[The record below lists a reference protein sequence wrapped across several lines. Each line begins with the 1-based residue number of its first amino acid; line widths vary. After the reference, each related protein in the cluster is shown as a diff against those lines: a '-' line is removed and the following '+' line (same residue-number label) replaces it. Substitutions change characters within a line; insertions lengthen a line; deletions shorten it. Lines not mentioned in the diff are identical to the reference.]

1 MIRLIIHTFL
11 LELKN
16 PFRITH
22 VTRTEQPTM
31 IVELKKGSLS
41 GFGEATPISYYG
53 LKLEEMVKLLESFK
67 SIIEKTPFENPEQF
81 FNALSPILDNHPF
94 IQCAVDEATH
104 DLYGKLKNKPLYE
117 LWGLENKNLPLTNYT
132 IGLGS
137 VEEMMEKIKAMPWP
151 VYKIKVGKE
160 NDLEIIQKLRSITSS
175 TFRLDA
181 NTGWKAENTLELAH
195 QMKNYEVELIEQPLK
210 VEDLESM
217 EEIKPNCPI
226 PLIADESCKV
236 VQDVEHCKNGFHGI
250 NIKLM
255 KCGGITPAL
264 KMIKNARE
272 LGLKVMVG
280 CMTESSIGIAAI
292 GQLLPLLDYVDMDGP
307 LLIQNDPGKPIKME
321 FGKVFL
327 SDAPGTGADLI

>member
-1 MIRLIIHTFL
+1 MIKLIIHNYNL
-11 LELKN
+11 QLKN

-31 IVELKKGSLS
+31 IVELKLGSLS

-53 LKLEEMVKLLESFK
+53 LNISEMVKTLEGFK
-67 SIIEKTPFENPEQF
+67 ATIEKTSFEDPSQF
-81 FNALSPILDNHPF
+81 FNSLEPYLKNHPF
-94 IQCAVDEATH
+94 IQCAVDEAAH
-104 DLYGKLKNKPLYE
+104 DLYGKIKNKPLYE
-117 LWGLENKNLPLTNYT
+117 LWGLENINLPLTNYT

-137 VEEMMEKIKAMPWP
+137 IEEMIEKIKAMPWP
-151 VYKIKVGKE
+151 IYKIKVGTPQ
-160 NDLEIIQKLRSITSS
+160 DSEIIEKLRSITSS
-175 TFRLDA
+175 IFRIDA
-181 NTGWKAENTLELAH
+181 NTGWNSENTLQLAH
-195 QMKNYEVELIEQPLK
+195 EMKNFGVEFIEQPLK
-210 VEDLESM
+210 VSDHESM
-217 EEIKPNCPI
+217 EKIKSECPL
-226 PLIADESCKV
+226 PLIADESCQV
-236 VQDVEHCKNGFHGI
+236 YQDVERCKNGFHGI

-264 KMIKNARE
+264 KMIKKARQ
-272 LGLKVMVG
+272 LGLRVMIG

-307 LLIQNDPGKPIKME
+307 LLIQNDPGKPLKME

>member
-1 MIRLIIHTFL
+1 MIKLIIHNYNL
-11 LELKN
+11 QLKN

-31 IVELKKGSLS
+31 IVELKLGSLS

-53 LKLEEMVKLLESFK
+53 LNISEMVKTLEGFK
-67 SIIEKTPFENPEQF
+67 ATIEKTSFEDPSQF
-81 FNALSPILDNHPF
+81 FNSLEPYLKNHPF
-94 IQCAVDEATH
+94 IQCAVDEAAH
-104 DLYGKLKNKPLYE
+104 DLYGKIKNKPLYE
-117 LWGLENKNLPLTNYT
+117 LWGLENINLPLTNYT

-137 VEEMMEKIKAMPWP
+137 IKEMIEKIKAMPWP
-151 VYKIKVGKE
+151 IYKIKVGTPQ
-160 NDLEIIQKLRSITSS
+160 DSEIIEKLRSITSS
-175 TFRLDA
+175 IFRIDA
-181 NTGWKAENTLELAH
+181 NTGWNAENTLQLAH
-195 QMKNYEVELIEQPLK
+195 EMKNFGVEFIEQPLK
-210 VEDLESM
+210 VSDHESM
-217 EEIKPNCPI
+217 EKIKSECPL
-226 PLIADESCKV
+226 PLIADESCQV
-236 VQDVEHCKNGFHGI
+236 YQDVERCKNGFHGI

-264 KMIKNARE
+264 KMIKKARQ
-272 LGLKVMVG
+272 LGLQVMIG

-307 LLIQNDPGKPIKME
+307 LLIQNDPGKPLKME

>member
-1 MIRLIIHTFL
+1 MIKLIIHNYNL
-11 LELKN
+11 QLKN

-31 IVELKKGSLS
+31 IVELKLGSLS

-53 LKLEEMVKLLESFK
+53 LNISEMVKTLEGFK
-67 SIIEKTPFENPEQF
+67 ATIEKTSFEDPSQF
-81 FNALSPILDNHPF
+81 FNSLEPYLKNHPF
-94 IQCAVDEATH
+94 IQCAVDEAAH
-104 DLYGKLKNKPLYE
+104 DLYGKIKNKPLYE
-117 LWGLENKNLPLTNYT
+117 LWGLENINLPLTNYT

-137 VEEMMEKIKAMPWP
+137 IEEMIEKIKAMPWP
-151 VYKIKVGKE
+151 IYKIKVGTPQ
-160 NDLEIIQKLRSITSS
+160 DLEIIEKLRSITSS
-175 TFRLDA
+175 IFRIDA
-181 NTGWKAENTLELAH
+181 NTGWNSENTLQLAH
-195 QMKNYEVELIEQPLK
+195 EMKNFGVEFIEQPLK
-210 VEDLESM
+210 VSDHESM
-217 EEIKPNCPI
+217 EKIKSECPL
-226 PLIADESCKV
+226 PLIADESCQV
-236 VQDVEHCKNGFHGI
+236 YQDVERCKNGFHGI

-264 KMIKNARE
+264 KMIKKARQ
-272 LGLKVMVG
+272 LGLQVMIG

-307 LLIQNDPGKPIKME
+307 LLIQNDPGKPLKME

>member
-1 MIRLIIHTFL
+1 MIKLIIHNYNL
-11 LELKN
+11 QLKN

-31 IVELKKGSLS
+31 IVELKLGSLS

-53 LKLEEMVKLLESFK
+53 LNISEMVKTLEGFK
-67 SIIEKTPFENPEQF
+67 ATIEKTSFEDPSQF
-81 FNALSPILDNHPF
+81 FNSLEPYLKNHPF
-94 IQCAVDEATH
+94 IQCAVDEAAH
-104 DLYGKLKNKPLYE
+104 DLYGKIKNKPLYE
-117 LWGLENKNLPLTNYT
+117 LWGLENINLPLTNYT

-137 VEEMMEKIKAMPWP
+137 IEEMIEKIKAMPWP
-151 VYKIKVGKE
+151 IYKIKVGTPQ
-160 NDLEIIQKLRSITSS
+160 DSEIIEKLRSITSS
-175 TFRLDA
+175 IFRIDA
-181 NTGWKAENTLELAH
+181 NTGWNSENTLQLAH
-195 QMKNYEVELIEQPLK
+195 EMKNFGVEFIEQPLK
-210 VEDLESM
+210 VSDHESM
-217 EEIKPNCPI
+217 EKIKSECPL
-226 PLIADESCKV
+226 PLIADESCQV
-236 VQDVEHCKNGFHGI
+236 YQDVERCKNGFHGI

-264 KMIKNARE
+264 KMIKKARQ
-272 LGLKVMVG
+272 LGLQVMIG

-307 LLIQNDPGKPIKME
+307 LLIQNDPGKPLKME